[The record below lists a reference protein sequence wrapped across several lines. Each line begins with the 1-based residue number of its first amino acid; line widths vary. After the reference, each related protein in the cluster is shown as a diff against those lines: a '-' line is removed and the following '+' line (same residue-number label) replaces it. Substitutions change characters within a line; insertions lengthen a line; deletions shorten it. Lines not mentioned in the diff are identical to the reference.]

1 LIPLPYTRPR
11 REPDPEELM
20 KKVIDTLRTN
30 RDRALDEMIELVRIP
45 SISPGLP
52 HPDAITEAADWL
64 ERRLERA
71 GMDEV
76 RQLVVDDHNP
86 VVWARKH
93 ISAELPTVLFY
104 GHYDVMPADP
114 LDEWSSPPF
123 EPEVRDGKIFG
134 RGTADDKGQ
143 VLMHI
148 NAVDAHIEAKGTL
161 PVNVVFA
168 IEGEEE
174 EGSEGLEKLLETH
187 RDLLAADV
195 AVISDSPFFA
205 DDCPSVCYGLR
216 GIAVAEIRVE
226 GPATDLHSG
235 NYGGAIANPAE
246 FLARILSDL
255 KNRDGRIA
263 IDGFYDDVLELSPS
277 EREGFASL
285 PFDEDAFCRDLG
297 AEAPYGEKGFSTV
310 ERIWARPSFEVNGLT
325 GGFGGDGSKTIV
337 PASATAKVSMRLVPN
352 QDPEKVLDLL
362 ERQVRKIAPP
372 EVRVT
377 VSRGHGGRPFL
388 APIDNPHVRSAYQA
402 MERAFEGNVHYIRDG
417 ASIPIVASID
427 AKLGATC
434 LLLGVDVPEGRIH
447 GPNEMLILDNF
458 HRGSE
463 MIAHLL
469 ELL

>member
-1 LIPLPYTRPR
+1 
-11 REPDPEELM
+11 M
-20 KKVIDTLRTN
+20 KQVIDTLRAN
-30 RDRALDEMIELVRIP
+30 RDRALAEMIELVRIP

-52 HPDAITEAADWL
+52 HPEAITEAADWI

-76 RQLVVDDHNP
+76 RQLVAGDHSP

-93 ISAELPTVLFY
+93 ISDELPTVLFY

-123 EPEVRDGKIFG
+123 EPQNRDGKVFG

-143 VLMHI
+143 VMMHI
-148 NAVDAHIEAKGTL
+148 HAVEAYLKVKGTL
-161 PVNVVFA
+161 PVNIIFA
-168 IEGEEE
+168 VEGEEE
-174 EGSEGLEKLLETH
+174 EGSEGLEELLDTH
-187 RDLLAADV
+187 RDLLAADI

-205 DDCPSVCYGLR
+205 NDCPSVCYGLR
-216 GIAVAEIRVE
+216 GIAVAEIRVD

-246 FLARILSDL
+246 FLARVLSDL
-255 KNRDGRIA
+255 KDRDGRIT

-285 PFDEDAFCRDLG
+285 PFDDTAFCRDLG
-297 AEAPYGEKGFSTV
+297 AEAPYGESGFTTI
-310 ERIWARPSFEVNGLT
+310 ERIWARPSFEINGLT
-325 GGFGGDGSKTIV
+325 GGFGGEGSKTIV

-352 QDPEKVLDLL
+352 QEPEKVLELL
-362 ERQVRKIAPP
+362 ERHIRRIAPP
-372 EVRVT
+372 EVRVSVT
-377 VSRGHGGRPFL
+377 PGHGGRPFL
-388 APIDNPHVRSAYQA
+388 APIDNRHVRSAYEA
-402 MERAFEGNVHYIRDG
+402 MGRAFEGTVYYIRDG

-427 AKLGATC
+427 SKLGATC
-434 LLLGVDVPEGRIH
+434 LLLGIDVPEGRIH
-447 GPNEMLILDNF
+447 GPNEMLIVDNF
-458 HRGSE
+458 HRGTE

-469 ELL
+469 DLI

>member
-1 LIPLPYTRPR
+1 
-11 REPDPEELM
+11 M
-20 KKVIDTLRTN
+20 NQVIDTLRTN
-30 RDRALDEMIELVRIP
+30 RDRALEEMIELVRIP

-52 HPDAITEAADWL
+52 HPEAIADAANWL
-64 ERRLERA
+64 EQRLERA

-76 RQLVVDDHNP
+76 RQLVVDNHNP

-93 ISAELPTVLFY
+93 ISADLPTVLFY

-123 EPEVRDGKIFG
+123 EPEVRDGKVFG

-148 NAVDAHIEAKGTL
+148 NAVDAYLEAKGTL
-161 PVNVVFA
+161 PVNVLFA

-174 EGSEGLEKLLETH
+174 EGSEGLEKLLDTH
-187 RDLLAADV
+187 RELLAADV

-205 DDCPSVCYGLR
+205 NDCPSVCYGLR
-216 GIAVAEIRVE
+216 GIATAEIQVD

-255 KNRDGRIA
+255 KGRDGRIA
-263 IDGFYDDVLELSPS
+263 IEGFYDDVLELSQI
-277 EREGFASL
+277 ERDGFASL
-285 PFDEDAFCRDLG
+285 PLDENAFCRDLG
-297 AEAPYGEKGFSTV
+297 AEAPYGEEGFSTI
-310 ERIWARPSFEVNGLT
+310 ERIWARPSFEINGLT
-325 GGFGGDGSKTIV
+325 GGFGGEGSKTIV

-362 ERQVRKIAPP
+362 EQHIRKVAPP

-377 VSRGHGGRPFL
+377 VSRGHGGHPFL
-388 APIDNPHVRSAYQA
+388 APIDNPFVHSAYEA
-402 MERAFEGNVHYIRDG
+402 MGRAFEGKVYYIRDG

-427 AKLGATC
+427 SKLGATC

-447 GPNEMLILDNF
+447 GPDEMIIIDNF
-458 HRGSE
+458 HRGGE

>member
-1 LIPLPYTRPR
+1 
-11 REPDPEELM
+11 M
-20 KKVIDTLRTN
+20 KQVIDALRAN
-30 RDRALDEMIELVRIP
+30 RGQAVAEMIELVRIP

-52 HPDAITEAADWL
+52 HPDAITAAADWL
-64 ERRLERA
+64 EQRLRRS

-93 ISAELPTVLFY
+93 ISDDLPTVLFY

-114 LDEWSSPPF
+114 LDEWTPPPF
-123 EPEVRDGKIFG
+123 EPEVRDGKVFG
-134 RGTADDKGQ
+134 RGTPDDQGQ
-143 VLMHI
+143 VLRHV
-148 NAVDAHIEAKGTL
+148 NAVEAYLRVKGTL

-168 IEGEEE
+168 VEGEEE
-174 EGSEGLEKLLETH
+174 EGSEGLEKLLESH
-187 RDLLAADV
+187 RELLAADI

-205 DDCPSVCYGLR
+205 NDCPSVCYGLR
-216 GIAVAEIRVE
+216 GIATAEIRVD
-226 GPATDLHSG
+226 GPSTDLHSG

-246 FLARILSDL
+246 FLARILNDL
-255 KNRDGRIA
+255 KDRNGRIT
-263 IDGFYDDVLELSPS
+263 IDGFYDDVIELSPS

-297 AEAPYGEKGFSTV
+297 AKTPYGEEGFSTL
-310 ERIWARPSFEVNGLT
+310 ERIWARPSLEVNGLV

-337 PASATAKVSMRLVPN
+337 PAHATAKVSMRLVPD
-352 QDPEKVLDLL
+352 QDPDRVLDLL
-362 ERQVRKIAPP
+362 ETHVRSIAPP
-372 EVRVT
+372 EVRVSVT
-377 VSRGHGGRPFL
+377 RGHGGRPFL
-388 APIDNPHVRSAYQA
+388 AAVDNPAVRAAFDA
-402 MERAFEGNVHYIRDG
+402 MGRAFDGDVHYIRDG

-434 LLLGVDVPEGRIH
+434 LLLGIDVPEGRIH
-447 GPNEMLILDNF
+447 GPDEMLIIDNF

-469 ELL
+469 DLL

>member
-1 LIPLPYTRPR
+1 
-11 REPDPEELM
+11 M
-20 KKVIDTLRTN
+20 KQVIDALRAN
-30 RDRALDEMIELVRIP
+30 RGQAVAEMIELVRIP

-52 HPDAITEAADWL
+52 HPDAITAAADWL
-64 ERRLERA
+64 EQRLRRS

-93 ISAELPTVLFY
+93 ISDDLPTVLFY

-114 LDEWSSPPF
+114 LDEWTTPPF
-123 EPEVRDGKIFG
+123 EPEVRDGKVFG

-143 VLMHI
+143 VLMHV
-148 NAVDAHIEAKGTL
+148 NAVEAYLRVKGTL

-168 IEGEEE
+168 VEGEEE
-174 EGSEGLEKLLETH
+174 EGSEGLEKLLESH
-187 RDLLAADV
+187 RELLAADI

-205 DDCPSVCYGLR
+205 NDCPSVCYGLR
-216 GIAVAEIRVE
+216 GIATAEIRVD
-226 GPATDLHSG
+226 GPSTDLHSG

-246 FLARILSDL
+246 FLARILNDL
-255 KNRDGRIA
+255 KDRNGRIT
-263 IDGFYDDVLELSPS
+263 IDGFYDDVIELSPS

-297 AEAPYGEKGFSTV
+297 AKTPYGEEGFSTL
-310 ERIWARPSFEVNGLT
+310 ERIWARPSLEVNGLV

-337 PASATAKVSMRLVPN
+337 PAHATAKVSMRLVPD
-352 QDPEKVLDLL
+352 QDPDRVLDLL
-362 ERQVRKIAPP
+362 ETHVRSIAPP
-372 EVRVT
+372 EVRVSVT
-377 VSRGHGGRPFL
+377 RGHGGRPFL
-388 APIDNPHVRSAYQA
+388 AAVDNPAVRAAFDA
-402 MERAFEGNVHYIRDG
+402 MGRAFDGDVHYIRDG

-434 LLLGVDVPEGRIH
+434 LLLGIDVPEGRIH
-447 GPNEMLILDNF
+447 GPDEMLIIDNF

-469 ELL
+469 DLL

>member
-1 LIPLPYTRPR
+1 MKQVIEMLRAN
-11 REPDPEELM
+11 REP
-20 KKVIDTLRTN
+20 
-30 RDRALDEMIELVRIP
+30 ALAEMIELVRIP

-52 HPDAITEAADWL
+52 HPEAITEAADWL

-93 ISAELPTVLFY
+93 ISDELPTVLFY

-123 EPEVRDGKIFG
+123 EPEIRDGKVFG

-143 VLMHI
+143 VMMHI
-148 NAVDAHIEAKGTL
+148 NAVEATLEAKGTL

-174 EGSEGLEKLLETH
+174 EGSEGLEKLLDSH

-205 DDCPSVCYGLR
+205 SDCPSVCYGLR
-216 GIAVAEIRVE
+216 GIATAEIRVD

-255 KNRDGRIA
+255 KDRRRPDHHRR
-263 IDGFYDDVLELSPS
+263 VL
-277 EREGFASL
+277 
-285 PFDEDAFCRDLG
+285 
-297 AEAPYGEKGFSTV
+297 
-310 ERIWARPSFEVNGLT
+310 
-325 GGFGGDGSKTIV
+325 
-337 PASATAKVSMRLVPN
+337 
-352 QDPEKVLDLL
+352 
-362 ERQVRKIAPP
+362 
-372 EVRVT
+372 
-377 VSRGHGGRPFL
+377 
-388 APIDNPHVRSAYQA
+388 
-402 MERAFEGNVHYIRDG
+402 
-417 ASIPIVASID
+417 
-427 AKLGATC
+427 
-434 LLLGVDVPEGRIH
+434 
-447 GPNEMLILDNF
+447 
-458 HRGSE
+458 
-463 MIAHLL
+463 
-469 ELL
+469 